1 MLFRSPV
8 FRFLHALQGCNKPV
22 VAAVCGPAVGIGT
35 TMLLHCDYVVA
46 APNAVFSTP
55 FVRLGLCSE
64 GAASTLLPLVVG
76 MRVAQAMLMWGKS
89 LDAQAALLHGLVTD
103 VVEVGQAHAVALAR
117 ANEIASLPSASVTA
131 VKSLMRLDGHEVR
144 KVMAEEA
151 QEFSRL
157 LAGDAAKEAF
167 TAFLEKRMPNF
178 AGL

>member
-1 MLFRSPV
+1 MTEWISSVNEGGILQIRIERPSRKNALTRAMYSRMAELLEQSGADERVRCILLTGTQECFTAGNDMSDFVQMSAEHETPLADQPV

-76 MRVAQAMLMWGKS
+76 MRVAQAMLM
-89 LDAQAALLHGLVTD
+89 
-103 VVEVGQAHAVALAR
+103 
-117 ANEIASLPSASVTA
+117 IATIPRRIRT
-131 VKSLMRLDGHEVR
+131 RR
-144 KVMAEEA
+144 I
-151 QEFSRL
+151 
-157 LAGDAAKEAF
+157 
-167 TAFLEKRMPNF
+167 
-178 AGL
+178 